1 MNVTDLLLEGGS
13 ENLVLDNI
21 TLMFMSQFILSVLSA
36 IIYLQILLCTDKTV
50 FISSV
55 WMTRSEFS

>member
-1 MNVTDLLLEGGS
+1 MNVTDVLLEGGS

-21 TLMFMSQFILSVLSA
+21 TLMVMSQFILSVLSA
-36 IIYLQILLCTDKTV
+36 IIYLQILLYTDKSV